1 MEKIRL
7 QKFISECGIMSRR
20 AAEAEITAGRI
31 RINGIIASLGDK
43 VDPEND
49 TVEYNGKIIGRDGG
63 NSARRNTYIL
73 LNKPSGYVTTMKDEQ
88 GRKTVAD
95 LLSSIGKRV
104 YHVGRLDMYSDG
116 LLLCTDDGDLTNRIT
131 HPSHDVAKKYLATIT
146 THLTDEDIHNLRIPF
161 EIDGYMLREFGVEF
175 VGYTKAGNAD
185 ATVIQFTLYEGRNRE
200 IRKIC
205 DHHGYKLARLTR
217 ISIGDLKIDGIES
230 GKWRYLTESEIEY
243 VKSI

>member
-31 RINGIIASLGDK
+31 RINGITASLGDK

-49 TVEYNGKIIGRDGG
+49 TVEYNGKIIGRSGG
-63 NSARRNTYIL
+63 DNTRRNTYIL

-95 LLSSIGKRV
+95 LLSSLGRRV
-104 YHVGRLDMYSDG
+104 YPVGRLDMYSDG
-116 LLLCTDDGDLTNRIT
+116 LLLCTDDGELTNRIT

-146 THLTDEDIHNLRIPF
+146 SRLTDEDIESLKTPI
-161 EIDGYMLREFGVEF
+161 ELDGYMLREFGVELIE
-175 VGYTKAGNAD
+175 YTKAGNAN
-185 ATVIQFTLYEGRNRE
+185 ATVVRFTLYEGRNRE
-200 IRKIC
+200 IRRIC
-205 DHHGYKLARLTR
+205 EHHGYRLARLTR
-217 ISIGDLKIDGIES
+217 VSIGELTIDGIAS
-230 GKWRYLTESEIEY
+230 GKWRHLTESEIEY
-243 VKSI
+243 IKSI